1 MAYNII
7 QYDSSNLKILNNIET
22 LNGEFIS
29 KGQNVI
35 TNVSNYVLSTSN
47 ILTTHINDLNSK
59 IFDSSNLVKIER
71 LPVAKYDANGSK
83 LGIIKVDGITIT
95 VDESGIIR
103 GNSNIDLTAYA
114 TKTELSSVASG
125 LTVLE
130 NADLATTANINLSGS
145 VDYTTT
151 TIDGSWPT
159 SGSSIL
165 VKNQTNKAQNGI
177 YILTLTSGPTY
188 STWQRRSD
196 FNTSQNIKKGS
207 YIFVKRGVENKNTG
221 FINSLDITT
230 LNTSP
235 IEFNLFTKTE
245 ITAGTGIALSGSTVS
260 IKASAN
266 GGIVFNSDSA
276 EINLSASSIQG
287 VLPIVK
293 GGIGASSLANLINL
307 DTDTN
312 SILPIA
318 KGGTGAS
325 SFTNLINLDTDTNS
339 ILPLAKGGTGASSF
353 ANLINLSTDTNG
365 VLPVAKGGTGTSTL
379 VPTLLVVGNG
389 TNIPLQSA
397 NLSWN
402 NDTNTLA
409 ATNITG
415 SGANITNINVGNA
428 SAGILPIVRGGTG
441 SSTLTADIITQGI
454 NNRFIINNK
463 ISLLNQQDLRV
474 ATNIIPDENDKYSLG
489 SSNLRWKDIFVSANT
504 ITIGEAKLSSSPTGA
519 LEMSSVSFTEKI
531 NLITS
536 NELHTLVGINRNVQQ
551 QINELNL
558 DGIADGTI
566 NRYIKNDQYDGSI
579 TVYSNLNVGT
589 YYSTENPNGNLRVF
603 GDLILEGSNITT
615 FNPLITQIHRHLS
628 NYNIG
633 FIDIHNIDVSSNKPS
648 IKIKH
653 NTNYSNILECYSK
666 NDMEL
671 NNAVFI
677 ISSNGNI
684 GIANNIPT
692 EKLDVI
698 GNIKYTGKINN
709 ITAAELN
716 YLSGINYNIKQ
727 RIDNNDA
734 QQSNFTLNVSN
745 ILQTEYKLLDR
756 NVSNYILNV
765 SNILQ
770 SSSKETNV
778 SNYILSVSNMI
789 TIDYKR
795 LDNNVSNYILNVSN
809 LLSTD
814 YKMLDKNVS
823 NYVLVSNNN
832 TSKYASNLNV
842 GMSNYLT
849 ASITTT
855 SNVISSRISS
865 LTADNIAQG
874 TQNKYIT
881 NNTYSGQLNINSATD
896 NQSLLNIT
904 ASQNNAPDADIIN
917 IKKGTTDLFKMI
929 SNGFIGVRK
938 GANLPTV
945 PLDVEGDIKFSGK
958 INDITASELNN
969 LKDINYNIKQRI
981 DTNDSRQSNYI
992 SVVNTNI
999 SQNLNTND
1007 SRQSN
1012 YISAVNTNI
1021 SQRITNINTDTI
1033 TQGTQKKFIIDD
1045 IYNGNLIINSNLTVH
1060 GSTTTLNTDVYTTER
1075 LDITNIN
1082 QMSTALTV
1090 RQMGESKKIISA
1102 LKDSE
1107 PDVEIFS
1114 VNTDGSIDV
1123 KGNISF
1129 GGDLFKGTEKFKASN
1144 WSSNVS
1150 GIASYS
1156 NVAIGKDVAVS
1167 SAYKLDVA
1175 GNVNISGDLYKGGSI
1190 FKASNW
1196 SSNVNGITSY
1206 SNVAIGKDV
1215 AVSSAYKLD
1224 VAGNINLSGD
1234 LYKAVN
1240 NCNYLI
1246 QTVKSDLYLRDSST
1260 STTSNLTAEPFVET
1274 EEKMYPPFRYFTSNN
1289 LIVEVQQ
1296 QSINYS
1302 GPAILASGGGS
1313 HTAFLTNIG
1322 KVWTSGL
1329 NTNGQLGIN
1338 NTTQQNL
1345 PIEITNASFYAN
1357 TITSIACGN
1366 NHTLFLTSTGKV
1378 WSCGN
1383 PANGR
1388 LGLGTDITTNRTVPL
1403 EITNA
1408 AFYANTITAIATKD
1422 AHAVFLTSAGK
1433 VWSCG
1438 LNTNGQ
1444 LGINN
1449 TTQQNVPIEI
1459 TNASFYANTITSIAC
1474 GQSHTLFLT
1483 SAGKVW
1489 SCGNPANGRLGLG
1502 TDITTNRTVPLE
1514 ITNAGFYAN
1523 TITAIACGDS
1533 HSIFLTSAGKVWSC
1547 GVNTNGQL
1555 GINNTTQQNVPTEI
1569 TNASFILNTIV
1580 AISGGQTHTLFL
1592 TSTGKV
1598 WACGNPANGRLGLG
1612 TDITTNRLVPT
1623 IISDVSFNLNTII
1636 SISAGYSH
1644 SIFLSNTSKAWS
1656 CGINTNGQL
1665 AINNTTQQNLPT
1677 SIVYF
1682 GIVSFY
1688 GSGVYTVSYSSST
1701 NNFEPFRC
1709 FNENSIVTVNN
1720 QGTWRTGNY
1729 LASGLFDSATYS
1741 TSNLVSGYNGD
1752 WVVIKL
1758 PVSIKLKRFQIKQI
1772 STDLNKA
1779 PKNFQLY
1786 GSTDGTSWVLLVDK
1800 QNTTYNGLIYSH
1812 TDMSQYPLNT
1822 NKYYNHYGLVVNAL
1836 LGNETI
1842 LSFDEFLIYGVE
1854 SVAITPITTATTKAL
1869 TFTPNAIVSLNSY
1882 NITFQTPTVSHINN
1896 NSNLILQG
1904 EYGINLSSTNSLIVP
1919 KMNQYLPINA
1929 TSNLTPNITFIY
1941 HLRNPIKTI
1950 EGAQMTYNSS
1960 NTNVYHLGSMGIGNT
1975 NPEYSL
1981 DVSGDIRLTG
1991 DLYKGAQKIKFSNW
2005 TSNVNGIASYSNIAI
2020 GKDVA
2025 VSSAYKLDVSGAINS
2040 TSLNTGALTSTSLN
2054 TGIITSTSYIRPSAG
2069 SGNNGI
2075 IFPTDPGGGSGD
2087 AAWIKYYP
2095 RSGEACS
2102 LEIATPNDADDHI
2115 ILQPN
2120 AGCVGINKVPEQAY
2134 KLDVEGSIKFNG
2146 NLNKNVNN
2154 NNHTIETVRSEL
2166 YVKGNDSV
2174 LSQEPIIIKNI
2185 LQPPATARNFTDNNV
2200 VISGIIPMRVTGSY
2214 YHTTFLTSN
2223 FKVYSCGYNEHGEMG
2238 IGNFGDYISTPTQIT
2253 ANGFDSSNIINIASK
2268 ENHTLFVTSNLKV
2281 YSCGNNGFGQ
2291 LGRDTGGNS
2300 STEPI
2305 QIILNGFISS
2315 NIISASCGINHS
2327 LFLTSNYKVY
2337 SCGHNGQGQLGQGT
2351 IGTDVLT
2358 PTELRT
2364 DGFNQSNIISIAG
2377 GAAHSLFLTS
2387 NFKVFS
2393 CGQNNNGQLGHGTI
2407 DTNVLKPTK
2416 IILNGFNEYD
2426 YNVIK
2431 VVSGHYHNLFLTSNY
2446 KVYSCGHNSH
2456 GALGRDT
2463 GGQNSIIPTQITYNG
2478 FDNLNI
2484 VDISCGNYHSLFL
2497 TDNGRVYGCG
2507 YNNVGQTGRNT
2518 GGGNFYEPTLIT
2530 GNDFNNVKINSVFGA
2545 GEFSIFLT
2553 SNINDNNTTF
2563 AYGCGFNYH
2572 YQLGIGNTDIYQ
2584 YPVPLRFFAKTYKY
2598 LDYELSFTSSSA
2610 GLIPYNCFNDSSTAS
2625 DGKWAINYNANGTF
2639 NTSYNNYYNNIG
2651 GYNGDW
2657 IILKVPSAIKPA
2669 LLVIKQSETNIN
2681 GAPKNFRL
2689 YASNDKVNWDLFIDK
2704 SNATYTSYR
2713 YHQVINTETT
2723 YNYFALIVSALIGN
2737 ETALCINEIYIYG
2750 KEASVSGTDYAI
2762 STNTSTLTTS
2772 LSFAYDIAKAN
2783 NYTITFPVST
2793 IANVNNN
2800 YNLVFINSYNI
2811 EVGNNSYICPASG
2824 QNTPNIPKPNVL
2836 YGNMMSIN
2844 YHLRNPV
2851 RDTNGAQWTYNA
2863 ANTSVYHLGNVGI
2876 GNTNP
2881 IYSLDVVGNMY
2892 VSGNIRTSDT
2902 ITSFGD
2908 YSDERLK
2915 DREENI
2921 ENPLDIVGK
2930 LQGFY
2935 YRPNKT
2941 ANDLGIKGNKMKR
2954 ELGVSAQD
2962 VQKILP
2968 ELIDIAPA
2976 DISYDAE
2983 NNVISKTGS
2992 NYLTVNYEKMIP
3004 LLIESIKELN
3014 KNINEL
3020 KKENVE
3026 LRDLIKSQ

>member
-7 QYDSSNLKILNNIET
+7 KYDSSNLIILNNIET
-22 LNGEFIS
+22 INGNFIS
-29 KGQNVI
+29 NGQNVI
-35 TNVSNYVLSTSN
+35 ANVSNYVLNTSN
-47 ILTTHINDLNSK
+47 TLATHLNDLNSK
-59 IFDSSNLVKIER
+59 IFDSSNLVKIDK
-71 LPVAKYDANGSK
+71 LPVAKYDANGSA
-83 LGIIKVDGITIT
+83 LGVIKVDGVTIT
-95 VDESGIIR
+95 VDEAGIIR

-114 TKTELSSVASG
+114 TKSELSSVASG

-145 VDYTTT
+145 IDYTTT

-207 YIFVKRGVENKNTG
+207 YIFVKRGVENKNSG
-221 FINSLDITT
+221 FISSLDITT
-230 LNTSP
+230 LNTDP
-235 IEFNLFTKTE
+235 IDFNLFTKTE

-276 EINLSASSIQG
+276 EINLSASSMQG
-287 VLPIVK
+287 TLPIVK
-293 GGIGASSLANLINL
+293 GGTGASSLANLINL
-307 DTDTN
+307 DSDTN

-365 VLPVAKGGTGTSTL
+365 VLPVAKGGTGASTL
-379 VPTLLVVGNG
+379 VPSLLVVGNG

-463 ISLLNQQDLRV
+463 ISLANQQDLRV
-474 ATNIIPDENDKYSLG
+474 ATNILPDENDKYSLG

-519 LEMSSVSFTEKI
+519 LEMSSVSFTEKL

-536 NELHTLVGINRNVQQ
+536 NELHTLSGITKNVQQ

-558 DGIADGTI
+558 DEIADGAT

-603 GDLILEGSNITT
+603 GDLILNGDITT

-628 NYNIG
+628 NYNTG

-653 NTNYSNILECYSK
+653 NTNYSNIFECYSK

-677 ISSNGNI
+677 ISSNGNV
-684 GIANNIPT
+684 GIANNTPV

-709 ITAAELN
+709 ISAAELDN
-716 YLSGINYNIKQ
+716 LTGINYNIKQ
-727 RIDNNDA
+727 RIDNNNA

-770 SSSKETNV
+770 NSSKETNV

-814 YKMLDKNVS
+814 YKLLDKNVS
-823 NYVLVSNNN
+823 NYVLVSNAN
-832 TSKYASNLNV
+832 TSKYASNLNI

-855 SNVISSRISS
+855 SNTISSRISS
-865 LTADNIAQG
+865 LTADNIVQG

-881 NNTYSGQLNINSATD
+881 NNTYSGQLNINSVSD

-904 ASQNNAPDADIIN
+904 ASQNNTPDADIIN
-917 IKKGTTDLFKMI
+917 IKKGTTELFKMI

-938 GANLPTV
+938 GTNLPTV
-945 PLDVEGDIKFSGK
+945 PLDVEGDIKFTGK
-958 INDITASELNN
+958 INDITVGELNN

-981 DTNDSRQSNYI
+981 DTNDSNQSNYI
-992 SVVNTNI
+992 SAVNTNI
-999 SQNLNTND
+999 SQRINTND
-1007 SRQSN
+1007 SNQSN

-1033 TQGTQKKFIIDD
+1033 TQGTQKKFIINDVYD
-1045 IYNGNLIINSNLTVH
+1045 GNLIINSNLTVQ

-1082 QMSTALTV
+1082 QTSTALTV

-1129 GGDLFKGTEKFKASN
+1129 GGDLFKGAEKFKASN
-1144 WSSNVS
+1144 WSSNVN

-1175 GNVNISGDLYKGGSI
+1175 GNINISGDLYKGGSI

-1234 LYKAVN
+1234 LYKA
-1240 NCNYLI
+1240 
-1246 QTVKSDLYLRDSST
+1246 
-1260 STTSNLTAEPFVET
+1260 
-1274 EEKMYPPFRYFTSNN
+1274 
-1289 LIVEVQQ
+1289 
-1296 QSINYS
+1296 
-1302 GPAILASGGGS
+1302 G
-1313 HTAFLTNIG
+1313 
-1322 KVWTSGL
+1322 
-1329 NTNGQLGIN
+1329 
-1338 NTTQQNL
+1338 
-1345 PIEITNASFYAN
+1345 
-1357 TITSIACGN
+1357 
-1366 NHTLFLTSTGKV
+1366 
-1378 WSCGN
+1378 
-1383 PANGR
+1383 
-1388 LGLGTDITTNRTVPL
+1388 
-1403 EITNA
+1403 
-1408 AFYANTITAIATKD
+1408 
-1422 AHAVFLTSAGK
+1422 
-1433 VWSCG
+1433 
-1438 LNTNGQ
+1438 
-1444 LGINN
+1444 
-1449 TTQQNVPIEI
+1449 
-1459 TNASFYANTITSIAC
+1459 
-1474 GQSHTLFLT
+1474 
-1483 SAGKVW
+1483 
-1489 SCGNPANGRLGLG
+1489 
-1502 TDITTNRTVPLE
+1502 
-1514 ITNAGFYAN
+1514 
-1523 TITAIACGDS
+1523 
-1533 HSIFLTSAGKVWSC
+1533 SIF
-1547 GVNTNGQL
+1547 
-1555 GINNTTQQNVPTEI
+1555 
-1569 TNASFILNTIV
+1569 
-1580 AISGGQTHTLFL
+1580 
-1592 TSTGKV
+1592 
-1598 WACGNPANGRLGLG
+1598 
-1612 TDITTNRLVPT
+1612 
-1623 IISDVSFNLNTII
+1623 
-1636 SISAGYSH
+1636 
-1644 SIFLSNTSKAWS
+1644 KA
-1656 CGINTNGQL
+1656 
-1665 AINNTTQQNLPT
+1665 
-1677 SIVYF
+1677 
-1682 GIVSFY
+1682 
-1688 GSGVYTVSYSSST
+1688 
-1701 NNFEPFRC
+1701 
-1709 FNENSIVTVNN
+1709 
-1720 QGTWRTGNY
+1720 
-1729 LASGLFDSATYS
+1729 
-1741 TSNLVSGYNGD
+1741 
-1752 WVVIKL
+1752 
-1758 PVSIKLKRFQIKQI
+1758 
-1772 STDLNKA
+1772 
-1779 PKNFQLY
+1779 
-1786 GSTDGTSWVLLVDK
+1786 
-1800 QNTTYNGLIYSH
+1800 
-1812 TDMSQYPLNT
+1812 
-1822 NKYYNHYGLVVNAL
+1822 
-1836 LGNETI
+1836 
-1842 LSFDEFLIYGVE
+1842 
-1854 SVAITPITTATTKAL
+1854 
-1869 TFTPNAIVSLNSY
+1869 
-1882 NITFQTPTVSHINN
+1882 
-1896 NSNLILQG
+1896 
-1904 EYGINLSSTNSLIVP
+1904 
-1919 KMNQYLPINA
+1919 
-1929 TSNLTPNITFIY
+1929 
-1941 HLRNPIKTI
+1941 
-1950 EGAQMTYNSS
+1950 
-1960 NTNVYHLGSMGIGNT
+1960 
-1975 NPEYSL
+1975 
-1981 DVSGDIRLTG
+1981 
-1991 DLYKGAQKIKFSNW
+1991 SNW
-2005 TSNVNGIASYSNIAI
+2005 SSNVNGIASFSNVAIGKAVAVSSAYKLDVAGNINLSGDLYKAGSIFKASNWSSNVNGIASFSNVAI

-2025 VSSAYKLDVSGAINS
+2025 VSSAYKLDVSGAIN
-2040 TSLNTGALTSTSLN
+2040 STSLN

-2075 IFPTDPGGGSGD
+2075 IFPENPGGNSGD
-2087 AAWIKYYP
+2087 VAWIKYYP

-2102 LEIATPNDADDHI
+2102 LEIGINNNADDHI

-2120 AGCVGINKVPEQAY
+2120 TGCVGINKVPESAY

-2146 NLNKNVNN
+2146 NLNKNINSINYAV
-2154 NNHTIETVRSEL
+2154 ETVKSEL
-2166 YVKGNDSV
+2166 YLLSPSANTLTAEPTVSTTIAFAENVKSFTHSGGAEEQTTHTVAVGQNTICDILIVGGGGGGGYFGGGGGGAGGYYYQTNITIPAGNYTINV
-2174 LSQEPIIIKNI
+2174 GKGGIAAP
-2185 LQPPATARNFTDNNV
+2185 NNNT
-2200 VISGIIPMRVTGSY
+2200 TGGNGSD
-2214 YHTTFLTSN
+2214 TTF
-2223 FKVYSCGYNEHGEMG
+2223 YG
-2238 IGNFGDYISTPTQIT
+2238 IT
-2253 ANGFDSSNIINIASK
+2253 AKGGGGGASDNAPTGNSGGSGGGAVWNGAAGIDNDTN
-2268 ENHTLFVTSNLKV
+2268 TD
-2281 YSCGNNGFGQ
+2281 GNNGGTPINTAGQ
-2291 LGRDTGGNS
+2291 NYGSGGGGADSTGFTNGNGGTGKSNSITGATIFYAAGGGGGRNQGTDWSGTGGS
-2300 STEPI
+2300 SI
-2305 QIILNGFISS
+2305 GGNGGDGATVGTS
-2315 NIISASCGINHS
+2315 G
-2327 LFLTSNYKVY
+2327 LTGSG
-2337 SCGHNGQGQLGQGT
+2337 S
-2351 IGTDVLT
+2351 
-2358 PTELRT
+2358 
-2364 DGFNQSNIISIAG
+2364 G
-2377 GAAHSLFLTS
+2377 G
-2387 NFKVFS
+2387 
-2393 CGQNNNGQLGHGTI
+2393 GGGG
-2407 DTNVLKPTK
+2407 
-2416 IILNGFNEYD
+2416 G
-2426 YNVIK
+2426 
-2431 VVSGHYHNLFLTSNY
+2431 
-2446 KVYSCGHNSH
+2446 
-2456 GALGRDT
+2456 T
-2463 GGQNSIIPTQITYNG
+2463 GGEN
-2478 FDNLNI
+2478 
-2484 VDISCGNYHSLFL
+2484 
-2497 TDNGRVYGCG
+2497 
-2507 YNNVGQTGRNT
+2507 
-2518 GGGNFYEPTLIT
+2518 GGNGGSGIVIIRFKSLAGPTSE
-2530 GNDFNNVKINSVFGA
+2530 GN
-2545 GEFSIFLT
+2545 
-2553 SNINDNNTTF
+2553 
-2563 AYGCGFNYH
+2563 
-2572 YQLGIGNTDIYQ
+2572 
-2584 YPVPLRFFAKTYKY
+2584 PVTHKT
-2598 LDYELSFTSSSA
+2598 
-2610 GLIPYNCFNDSSTAS
+2610 
-2625 DGKWAINYNANGTF
+2625 
-2639 NTSYNNYYNNIG
+2639 
-2651 GYNGDW
+2651 
-2657 IILKVPSAIKPA
+2657 
-2669 LLVIKQSETNIN
+2669 
-2681 GAPKNFRL
+2681 
-2689 YASNDKVNWDLFIDK
+2689 
-2704 SNATYTSYR
+2704 
-2713 YHQVINTETT
+2713 
-2723 YNYFALIVSALIGN
+2723 
-2737 ETALCINEIYIYG
+2737 
-2750 KEASVSGTDYAI
+2750 
-2762 STNTSTLTTS
+2762 
-2772 LSFAYDIAKAN
+2772 LSFAYIPPFDYAQPLVYNVNVNALEYGPPWELMLPTGYTHFRVDAQWGGSHIYINDVFVTTLSYYSPTQYSQSYTPGQVFKITGSLATWIKVTLIN
-2783 NYTITFPVST
+2783 TTNSYTLNFSVPTITDFIDKNTNNT
-2793 IANVNNN
+2793 ISKLILKGN
-2800 YNLVFINSYNI
+2800 Y
-2811 EVGNNSYICPASG
+2811 EVRFTATTAQIVATSG
-2824 QNTPNIPKPNVL
+2824 QTDQFLPPSNSATILSQNISL
-2836 YGNMMSIN
+2836 RYNM
-2844 YHLRNPV
+2844 RNLIKSV
-2851 RDTNGAQWTYNA
+2851 EGAQWTYNA

-2881 IYSLDVVGNMY
+2881 LYSLDIVGNMY

-2915 DREENI
+2915 DREGNI

-3026 LRDLIKSQ
+3026 LRDLIKPQ

>member
-22 LNGEFIS
+22 LNGNFIS
-29 KGQNVI
+29 NGQDVI
-35 TNVSNYVLSTSN
+35 ANVSNYVLSTSN
-47 ILTTHINDLNSK
+47 TLATHLNDLNSK
-59 IFDSSNLVKIER
+59 IFDSSNLVKIDR
-71 LPVAKYDANGSK
+71 LPVAKYDANGSA
-83 LGIIKVDGITIT
+83 LGVIKVDGVTIT

-114 TKTELSSVASG
+114 TKSELSSVASG

-145 VDYTTT
+145 IDYTTT

-165 VKNQTNKAQNGI
+165 VKNQTNKAENGI

-207 YIFVKRGVENKNTG
+207 YIFVKRGVENKNSG
-221 FINSLDITT
+221 FISSLDITT
-230 LNTSP
+230 LNTDP
-235 IEFNLFTKTE
+235 IDFNLFTKTE
-245 ITAGTGIALSGSTVS
+245 ITAGTGIAISGSTVS

-287 VLPIVK
+287 ILPIVK
-293 GGIGASSLANLINL
+293 GGTGASSLANLINL

-312 SILPIA
+312 SILPLA

-325 SFTNLINLDTDTNS
+325 SFANLINLDTDTNS

-365 VLPVAKGGTGTSTL
+365 VLPVAKGGTGASTL
-379 VPTLLVVGNG
+379 VPSLLVVGNG
-389 TNIPLQSA
+389 TNTPLQSA

-463 ISLLNQQDLRV
+463 ISLANQQDLRV
-474 ATNIIPDENDKYSLG
+474 ATNILPDENDKYSLG

-519 LEMSSVSFTEKI
+519 LEMSSVSFTEKL

-536 NELHTLVGINRNVQQ
+536 NELHTLSGITKNVQQ

-558 DGIADGTI
+558 DDIADGAT

-603 GDLILEGSNITT
+603 GDLILNGDITT

-628 NYNIG
+628 NYNTG

-653 NTNYSNILECYSK
+653 NTEYSNILECYSK

-677 ISSNGNI
+677 ISSNGNV
-684 GIANNIPT
+684 GIANNTPV

-709 ITAAELN
+709 ISAAELDN
-716 YLSGINYNIKQ
+716 LTGINYNIKQ
-727 RIDNNDA
+727 RIDNNNA

-770 SSSKETNV
+770 NSSKETNV

-814 YKMLDKNVS
+814 YKALDKNVS
-823 NYVLVSNNN
+823 NYVLVSNAN

-842 GMSNYLT
+842 GMSNYLAT
-849 ASITTT
+849 SITTT
-855 SNVISSRISS
+855 SNTISSRISS
-865 LTADNIAQG
+865 LTTDNIAQG

-904 ASQNNAPDADIIN
+904 ASQNNTPDADIIN
-917 IKKGTTDLFKMI
+917 IKKGTTELFKMI

-938 GANLPTV
+938 GATLPTV
-945 PLDVEGDIKFSGK
+945 PLDVEGDIKFTGK
-958 INDITASELNN
+958 INDITAGELNN

-981 DTNDSRQSNYI
+981 DINDSRQSNYI
-992 SVVNTNI
+992 SDINTN
-999 SQNLNTND
+999 L
-1007 SRQSN
+1007 
-1012 YISAVNTNI
+1012 

-1123 KGNISF
+1123 KGNINF
-1129 GGDLFKGTEKFKASN
+1129 GGDLFKGAEKFKASN
-1144 WSSNVS
+1144 WSSNVN

-1175 GNVNISGDLYKGGSI
+1175 GNINISGDLYKGGSI

-1234 LYKAVN
+1234 LYKA
-1240 NCNYLI
+1240 
-1246 QTVKSDLYLRDSST
+1246 
-1260 STTSNLTAEPFVET
+1260 
-1274 EEKMYPPFRYFTSNN
+1274 
-1289 LIVEVQQ
+1289 
-1296 QSINYS
+1296 
-1302 GPAILASGGGS
+1302 G
-1313 HTAFLTNIG
+1313 
-1322 KVWTSGL
+1322 
-1329 NTNGQLGIN
+1329 
-1338 NTTQQNL
+1338 
-1345 PIEITNASFYAN
+1345 
-1357 TITSIACGN
+1357 
-1366 NHTLFLTSTGKV
+1366 
-1378 WSCGN
+1378 
-1383 PANGR
+1383 
-1388 LGLGTDITTNRTVPL
+1388 
-1403 EITNA
+1403 
-1408 AFYANTITAIATKD
+1408 
-1422 AHAVFLTSAGK
+1422 
-1433 VWSCG
+1433 
-1438 LNTNGQ
+1438 
-1444 LGINN
+1444 
-1449 TTQQNVPIEI
+1449 
-1459 TNASFYANTITSIAC
+1459 
-1474 GQSHTLFLT
+1474 
-1483 SAGKVW
+1483 
-1489 SCGNPANGRLGLG
+1489 
-1502 TDITTNRTVPLE
+1502 
-1514 ITNAGFYAN
+1514 
-1523 TITAIACGDS
+1523 
-1533 HSIFLTSAGKVWSC
+1533 SIF
-1547 GVNTNGQL
+1547 
-1555 GINNTTQQNVPTEI
+1555 
-1569 TNASFILNTIV
+1569 
-1580 AISGGQTHTLFL
+1580 
-1592 TSTGKV
+1592 
-1598 WACGNPANGRLGLG
+1598 
-1612 TDITTNRLVPT
+1612 
-1623 IISDVSFNLNTII
+1623 
-1636 SISAGYSH
+1636 
-1644 SIFLSNTSKAWS
+1644 KA
-1656 CGINTNGQL
+1656 
-1665 AINNTTQQNLPT
+1665 
-1677 SIVYF
+1677 
-1682 GIVSFY
+1682 
-1688 GSGVYTVSYSSST
+1688 
-1701 NNFEPFRC
+1701 
-1709 FNENSIVTVNN
+1709 
-1720 QGTWRTGNY
+1720 
-1729 LASGLFDSATYS
+1729 
-1741 TSNLVSGYNGD
+1741 
-1752 WVVIKL
+1752 
-1758 PVSIKLKRFQIKQI
+1758 
-1772 STDLNKA
+1772 
-1779 PKNFQLY
+1779 
-1786 GSTDGTSWVLLVDK
+1786 
-1800 QNTTYNGLIYSH
+1800 
-1812 TDMSQYPLNT
+1812 
-1822 NKYYNHYGLVVNAL
+1822 
-1836 LGNETI
+1836 
-1842 LSFDEFLIYGVE
+1842 
-1854 SVAITPITTATTKAL
+1854 
-1869 TFTPNAIVSLNSY
+1869 
-1882 NITFQTPTVSHINN
+1882 
-1896 NSNLILQG
+1896 
-1904 EYGINLSSTNSLIVP
+1904 
-1919 KMNQYLPINA
+1919 
-1929 TSNLTPNITFIY
+1929 
-1941 HLRNPIKTI
+1941 
-1950 EGAQMTYNSS
+1950 
-1960 NTNVYHLGSMGIGNT
+1960 
-1975 NPEYSL
+1975 
-1981 DVSGDIRLTG
+1981 
-1991 DLYKGAQKIKFSNW
+1991 SNW
-2005 TSNVNGIASYSNIAI
+2005 SSNVNGIASFSNVAIGKAVAVSSAYKLDVAGNINLSGDLYKAGSIFKASNWSSNVNGIASFSNVAI

-2025 VSSAYKLDVSGAINS
+2025 VSSAYKLDVSGAIN
-2040 TSLNTGALTSTSLN
+2040 STSLN

-2075 IFPTDPGGGSGD
+2075 IFPENPGGNSGD
-2087 AAWIKYYP
+2087 VAWIKYYP

-2102 LEIATPNDADDHI
+2102 LEIGINNNADDHI

-2120 AGCVGINKVPEQAY
+2120 TGCVGINKVPESAY

-2146 NLNKNVNN
+2146 NLNKNINSINYAV
-2154 NNHTIETVRSEL
+2154 ETVKSEL
-2166 YVKGNDSV
+2166 YLLSPSANTLTAEPTVSTTIAFAENVKSFTHSGGAEEQTTHTVAVGQNTICDILIVGGGGGGGYFGGGGGGAGGYYYQTNITIPAGNYTINV
-2174 LSQEPIIIKNI
+2174 GKGGIAAP
-2185 LQPPATARNFTDNNV
+2185 NNNT
-2200 VISGIIPMRVTGSY
+2200 TGGNGSD
-2214 YHTTFLTSN
+2214 TTF
-2223 FKVYSCGYNEHGEMG
+2223 YG
-2238 IGNFGDYISTPTQIT
+2238 IT
-2253 ANGFDSSNIINIASK
+2253 AKGGGGGASDNAPTGNSGGSGGGAVWNGAAGIDNDTN
-2268 ENHTLFVTSNLKV
+2268 TD
-2281 YSCGNNGFGQ
+2281 GNNGGTPINTAGQ
-2291 LGRDTGGNS
+2291 NYGSGGGGADSTGFTNGNGGTGKSNSITGATIFYAAGGGGGRNQGTDWSGTGGS
-2300 STEPI
+2300 SI
-2305 QIILNGFISS
+2305 GGNGGDGATVGTS
-2315 NIISASCGINHS
+2315 G
-2327 LFLTSNYKVY
+2327 LTGSG
-2337 SCGHNGQGQLGQGT
+2337 S
-2351 IGTDVLT
+2351 
-2358 PTELRT
+2358 
-2364 DGFNQSNIISIAG
+2364 G
-2377 GAAHSLFLTS
+2377 G
-2387 NFKVFS
+2387 
-2393 CGQNNNGQLGHGTI
+2393 GGGG
-2407 DTNVLKPTK
+2407 
-2416 IILNGFNEYD
+2416 G
-2426 YNVIK
+2426 
-2431 VVSGHYHNLFLTSNY
+2431 
-2446 KVYSCGHNSH
+2446 
-2456 GALGRDT
+2456 T
-2463 GGQNSIIPTQITYNG
+2463 GGEN
-2478 FDNLNI
+2478 
-2484 VDISCGNYHSLFL
+2484 
-2497 TDNGRVYGCG
+2497 
-2507 YNNVGQTGRNT
+2507 
-2518 GGGNFYEPTLIT
+2518 GGNGGSGIVIIRFKSLAGPTSE
-2530 GNDFNNVKINSVFGA
+2530 GN
-2545 GEFSIFLT
+2545 
-2553 SNINDNNTTF
+2553 
-2563 AYGCGFNYH
+2563 
-2572 YQLGIGNTDIYQ
+2572 
-2584 YPVPLRFFAKTYKY
+2584 PVTHKT
-2598 LDYELSFTSSSA
+2598 
-2610 GLIPYNCFNDSSTAS
+2610 
-2625 DGKWAINYNANGTF
+2625 
-2639 NTSYNNYYNNIG
+2639 
-2651 GYNGDW
+2651 
-2657 IILKVPSAIKPA
+2657 
-2669 LLVIKQSETNIN
+2669 
-2681 GAPKNFRL
+2681 
-2689 YASNDKVNWDLFIDK
+2689 
-2704 SNATYTSYR
+2704 
-2713 YHQVINTETT
+2713 
-2723 YNYFALIVSALIGN
+2723 
-2737 ETALCINEIYIYG
+2737 
-2750 KEASVSGTDYAI
+2750 
-2762 STNTSTLTTS
+2762 
-2772 LSFAYDIAKAN
+2772 LSFAYIPPFDYAQPLVYNVNVNALEYGPPWELMLPTGYTHFRVDAQWGGSHIYINDVFVTTLSYYSPTQYSQSYTPGQVFKITGSLATWIKVTLIN
-2783 NYTITFPVST
+2783 TTNSYTLNFSVPTITDFIDKNTNNT
-2793 IANVNNN
+2793 ISKLILKGN
-2800 YNLVFINSYNI
+2800 Y
-2811 EVGNNSYICPASG
+2811 EVRFTATTAQIVATSG
-2824 QNTPNIPKPNVL
+2824 QTDQFLPPSNSATILSQNISL
-2836 YGNMMSIN
+2836 RYNM
-2844 YHLRNPV
+2844 RNLIKSV
-2851 RDTNGAQWTYNA
+2851 EGAQWTYNA

-2881 IYSLDVVGNMY
+2881 LYSLDIVGNMY

-2915 DREENI
+2915 DREGNI

-3026 LRDLIKSQ
+3026 LRDLIKPQ

>member
-7 QYDSSNLKILNNIET
+7 KYDSSNLIILNNIET
-22 LNGEFIS
+22 LNGKFIS
-29 KGQNVI
+29 NKQDVI
-35 TNVSNYVLSTSN
+35 ANLSNYVLITSN
-47 ILTTHINDLNSK
+47 TLATHLNDLNSK
-59 IFDSSNLVKIER
+59 IFDNSNLIKIDK
-71 LPVAKYDANGSK
+71 LPVAKHDVNGSA
-83 LGIIKVDGITIT
+83 LGLIKVDGITIT

-114 TKTELSSVASG
+114 TKSELSSVASG

-145 VDYTTT
+145 VDYTIN
-151 TIDGSWPT
+151 TIDGVWPT

-165 VKNQTNKAQNGI
+165 VNNQTNKAENGI

-207 YIFVKRGVENKNTG
+207 YIFVKRGVENKNSG
-221 FINSLDITT
+221 FISSLDITT
-230 LNTSP
+230 LNTDP
-235 IEFNLFTKTE
+235 IDFNLFTKTE

-287 VLPIVK
+287 ILPIVK
-293 GGIGASSLANLINL
+293 GGTGASSLANLINL

-312 SILPIA
+312 SILPHA
-318 KGGTGAS
+318 KGGTGAQS
-325 SFTNLINLDTDTNS
+325 LTNLINLDTDTNS
-339 ILPLAKGGTGASSF
+339 ILPIGKGGTGTSSLV
-353 ANLINLSTDTNG
+353 NLINLSTDTNG
-365 VLPVAKGGTGTSTL
+365 VLPVAKGGTGVSTL
-379 VPTLLVVGNG
+379 VPSLLVVGNG
-389 TNIPLQSA
+389 TNTLQSA

-409 ATNITG
+409 ATNISA
-415 SGANITNINVGNA
+415 SGANITNINANNI
-428 SAGILPIVRGGTG
+428 SSGILPIVRGGTG

-463 ISLLNQQDLRV
+463 ISLANQQDLRV
-474 ATNIIPDENDKYSLG
+474 ATNILPDENDKYSLG

-504 ITIGEAKLSSSPTGA
+504 ITIGDTKLSSSPTGA
-519 LEMSSVSFTEKI
+519 LEMSSISFADRI

-536 NELHTLVGINRNVQQ
+536 NELHTLSGITKNVQQ

-558 DGIADGTI
+558 DGIADGTT

-603 GDLILEGSNITT
+603 GDLILEGDITT

-628 NYNIG
+628 NYNTG

-653 NTNYSNILECYSK
+653 NTNYSNIFECYSK

-671 NNAVFI
+671 NDAVFI
-677 ISSNGNI
+677 ISSNGNV
-684 GIANNIPT
+684 GIANNTPV

-709 ITAAELN
+709 ISAAELDK
-716 YLSGINYNIKQ
+716 LSGINYNIKQ
-727 RIDNNDA
+727 MIDNNNV
-734 QQSNFTLNVSN
+734 QQSNFTLNISN

-756 NVSNYILNV
+756 NVSNFILNV

-770 SSSKETNV
+770 NSSKETNV
-778 SNYILSVSNMI
+778 SNYILSVSNML

-809 LLSTD
+809 ILSTD
-814 YKMLDKNVS
+814 YNALDKNVS
-823 NYVLVSNNN
+823 NYVLVSNTN

-842 GMSNYLT
+842 GMSNYLAT
-849 ASITTT
+849 SITTT
-855 SNVISSRISS
+855 SNTISSRISS
-865 LTADNIAQG
+865 LTTDNITQG

-904 ASQNNAPDADIIN
+904 ASQNNTPDTEIIN
-917 IKKGTTDLFKMI
+917 IKKGTTELFKMI
-929 SNGFIGVRK
+929 SNGFIGIRK
-938 GANLPTV
+938 GTNLPTV
-945 PLDVEGDIKFSGK
+945 PLDVEGDIQFTGK
-958 INDITASELNN
+958 INDITAGELNN

-992 SVVNTNI
+992 SDVNTN
-999 SQNLNTND
+999 L
-1007 SRQSN
+1007 
-1012 YISAVNTNI
+1012 

-1123 KGNISF
+1123 KGNINF
-1129 GGDLFKGTEKFKASN
+1129 GGDLFKGAEKFKASN
-1144 WSSNVS
+1144 WNSNVN
-1150 GIASYS
+1150 GITSYS
-1156 NVAIGKDVAVS
+1156 NVAIGKDVATN

-1196 SSNVNGITSY
+1196 NSNVNGIASYSNVAIGKDVATNSAYKLDVAGNVNISGDLYKGGSIFKASNWNSNVNGITSY

-1215 AVSSAYKLD
+1215 AVGSAYKLD
-1224 VAGNINLSGD
+1224 VAGNIGLSGE
-1234 LYKAVN
+1234 LYKITN

-1246 QTVKSDLYLRDSST
+1246 ETVKSDLYLRDPSA
-1260 STTSNLTAEPFVET
+1260 STTSNLTAEPVITYPLSSAFT
-1274 EEKMYPPFRYFTSNN
+1274 ESIQTFTHSGGAEAQTTRTVTVGQNTICDILIVGGGGGGGNFGGGGGGGILYGTNISVPAGSYTILIGSGGSTGAKGNSTIAFGATIYGGGFGANFLNRGGSGGSGGGAGGTGNNSGDNVAGTVIHAIKGSLLQSATSYANNGGIGGNTWYAMYGSGGGGGGGAGSAGSNGVAAGSGGNGGNGILINISGSSYYWSGGGGGISTQTSGGNGGLGGGGGGKGVSTGGTGGASALKSGISGATNGGNGGESTGGGGGGGGTGGKGGSGIVIIKFKSLVGPVSEGSPITHKTISLSYSVAQPTYTLLFPVPTITDILDRNINN
-1289 LIVEVQQ
+1289 LI
-1296 QSINYS
+1296 
-1302 GPAILASGGGS
+1302 
-1313 HTAFLTNIG
+1313 F
-1322 KVWTSGL
+1322 
-1329 NTNGQLGIN
+1329 
-1338 NTTQQNL
+1338 
-1345 PIEITNASFYAN
+1345 
-1357 TITSIACGN
+1357 
-1366 NHTLFLTSTGKV
+1366 
-1378 WSCGN
+1378 
-1383 PANGR
+1383 
-1388 LGLGTDITTNRTVPL
+1388 
-1403 EITNA
+1403 
-1408 AFYANTITAIATKD
+1408 
-1422 AHAVFLTSAGK
+1422 
-1433 VWSCG
+1433 
-1438 LNTNGQ
+1438 
-1444 LGINN
+1444 
-1449 TTQQNVPIEI
+1449 
-1459 TNASFYANTITSIAC
+1459 
-1474 GQSHTLFLT
+1474 
-1483 SAGKVW
+1483 
-1489 SCGNPANGRLGLG
+1489 
-1502 TDITTNRTVPLE
+1502 
-1514 ITNAGFYAN
+1514 
-1523 TITAIACGDS
+1523 
-1533 HSIFLTSAGKVWSC
+1533 
-1547 GVNTNGQL
+1547 
-1555 GINNTTQQNVPTEI
+1555 
-1569 TNASFILNTIV
+1569 
-1580 AISGGQTHTLFL
+1580 
-1592 TSTGKV
+1592 
-1598 WACGNPANGRLGLG
+1598 
-1612 TDITTNRLVPT
+1612 
-1623 IISDVSFNLNTII
+1623 
-1636 SISAGYSH
+1636 
-1644 SIFLSNTSKAWS
+1644 
-1656 CGINTNGQL
+1656 
-1665 AINNTTQQNLPT
+1665 
-1677 SIVYF
+1677 
-1682 GIVSFY
+1682 
-1688 GSGVYTVSYSSST
+1688 
-1701 NNFEPFRC
+1701 
-1709 FNENSIVTVNN
+1709 
-1720 QGTWRTGNY
+1720 
-1729 LASGLFDSATYS
+1729 
-1741 TSNLVSGYNGD
+1741 
-1752 WVVIKL
+1752 
-1758 PVSIKLKRFQIKQI
+1758 
-1772 STDLNKA
+1772 
-1779 PKNFQLY
+1779 
-1786 GSTDGTSWVLLVDK
+1786 
-1800 QNTTYNGLIYSH
+1800 
-1812 TDMSQYPLNT
+1812 
-1822 NKYYNHYGLVVNAL
+1822 
-1836 LGNETI
+1836 
-1842 LSFDEFLIYGVE
+1842 
-1854 SVAITPITTATTKAL
+1854 
-1869 TFTPNAIVSLNSY
+1869 
-1882 NITFQTPTVSHINN
+1882 N

-1904 EYGINLSSTNSLIVP
+1904 AYDINLTASTAQIIP
-1919 KMNQYLPINA
+1919 KSGQFLPSKAI
-1929 TSNLTPNITFIY
+1929 SNLSQTISFRYN
-1941 HLRNPIKTI
+1941 LRNPIKTI
-1950 EGAQMTYNSS
+1950 EGAQWTYNSS
-1960 NTNVYHLGSMGIGNT
+1960 NTYVYHMGNVGIGT
-1975 NPEYSL
+1975 KTPEYLL

-1991 DLYKGAQKIKFSNW
+1991 DLYKGNDKIKFSNW
-2005 TSNVNGIASYSNIAI
+2005 SSNINGISSYSNIAI
-2020 GKDVA
+2020 GKEVA
-2025 VSSAYKLDVSGAINS
+2025 VSSAYKLDVGGAINS

-2054 TGIITSTSYIRPSAG
+2054 TGVITSTSYIRPSAG

-2075 IFPTDPGGGSGD
+2075 IFQNDPGGGSGD
-2087 AAWIKYYP
+2087 VAWIKYYP

-2102 LEIATPNDADDHI
+2102 LEIGINNDADDHI

-2120 AGCVGINKVPEQAY
+2120 AGSVGINKVPDPAY

-2146 NLNKNVNN
+2146 NLNKNINSI
-2154 NNHTIETVRSEL
+2154 NHTVETVRSEL

-2174 LSQEPIIIKNI
+2174 LSQEPTIIKNI
-2185 LQPPATARNFTDNNV
+2185 LQPPVAARNFTDNNV
-2200 VISGIIPMRVTGSY
+2200 IISGIIPMQVTGSY

-2238 IGNFGDYISTPTQIT
+2238 IGSFGDYISTPTQIT
-2253 ANGFDSSNIINIASK
+2253 ANGFDNLNIINIASK
-2268 ENHTLFVTSNLKV
+2268 ENHTLFVTSNFKV
-2281 YSCGNNGFGQ
+2281 YSCGNNGYGQ

-2300 STEPI
+2300 SIEPV
-2305 QIILNGFISS
+2305 QITLNGFDSS
-2315 NIISASCGINHS
+2315 NIISTSCGINHS

-2393 CGQNNNGQLGHGTI
+2393 CGHNGQGQLGHGTI
-2407 DTNVLKPTK
+2407 GTDVLNPTK
-2416 IILNGFNEYD
+2416 VILDGFNEYD

-2431 VVSGHYHNLFLTSNY
+2431 FAIGHYHNLFLTSNY
-2446 KVYSCGHNSH
+2446 KVYSCGHNFH

-2463 GGQNSIIPTQITYNG
+2463 GGQDSIIPTQITYNG
-2478 FDNLNI
+2478 FNNLNI

-2518 GGGNFYEPTLIT
+2518 GGANFYEPTLIT
-2530 GNDFNNVKINSVFGA
+2530 ANDFNNVKINSVFGA

-2553 SNINDNNTTF
+2553 SNINDNSTTY
-2563 AYGCGFNYH
+2563 AHGCGFNYH
-2572 YQLGIGNTDIYQ
+2572 YQLGIGNVDIYQ

-2598 LDYELSFTSSSA
+2598 LDYELSFTSSST

-2639 NTSYNNYYNNIG
+2639 NGAYNNYYNNYY
-2651 GYNGDW
+2651 GYYGDW

-2689 YASNDKVNWDLFIDK
+2689 YASNDKINWDLFIDK
-2704 SNATYTSYR
+2704 YNATYTSYR
-2713 YHQVINTETT
+2713 FHQVINTETT
-2723 YNYFALIVSALIGN
+2723 YNYFALVVSALIGN

-2750 KEASVSGTDYAI
+2750 KEPSVSGTDYTV
-2762 STNTSTLTTS
+2762 STNTDTLTTS

-2836 YGNMMSIN
+2836 YGTMMSVN

-2881 IYSLDVVGNMY
+2881 LYSLDVVGNMY

-2908 YSDERLK
+2908 YSDDRLK
-2915 DREENI
+2915 DREGNI

-2935 YRPNKT
+2935 YKPNKM
-2941 ANDLGIKGNKMKR
+2941 ANDLGIKGNKMNKR

-2983 NNVISKTGS
+2983 NNVVSKTGS